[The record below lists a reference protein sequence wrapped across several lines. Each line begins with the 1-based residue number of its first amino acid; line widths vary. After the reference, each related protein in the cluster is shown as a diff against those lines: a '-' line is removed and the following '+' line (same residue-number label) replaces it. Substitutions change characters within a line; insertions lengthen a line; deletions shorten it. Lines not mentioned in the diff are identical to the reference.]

1 MENLR
6 EKIDEKDRKIA
17 ELQQKNALLQ
27 NALNEAEEANRA
39 KSVFLSNMSHDIR
52 TPMNA
57 IVGMTSIGLSYID
70 EKGRVQDCLNK
81 IKTASSHLMSL
92 VNDVLDMSRIDS
104 GRMTLNEDEF
114 SLADLIHDIT
124 VIVRPQALQK
134 NHDLQIEIGEIY
146 EDNLMGDTLRLRQ
159 VIVNIVGNAIKY
171 TLYNGKIFV
180 KFSQYIEEDLE
191 GNQNSGQ
198 EKRKI
203 WLDFLCEDNGIG
215 MSPEFLERIFV
226 PFERVNNSTTQ
237 KIEGTGLGMSI
248 VKNLIDRMGGRIQVE
263 STEGEGSR
271 FRVEIPMRAAVRD
284 RRKLEILAGNTVLI
298 AESREKEARQI
309 EEFLRE
315 EAVTPVRV
323 KSGRSAVTWLTQAQ
337 TENRMPCAMLLGQ
350 ELEDMP
356 ALDLASHVRQS
367 AGQRFPLL
375 LVSEED
381 WAQIEYRARR
391 AGINGFVPCPLFRSK
406 LLETLADMIIRNK
419 GDMEEQEERIED
431 YSGRHVLLVE
441 DNELNLEIAMEMLSL
456 TGVQVETAENGA
468 RAVEI
473 FENSPENHFD
483 LILMD
488 VQMPVMNGY
497 EAVKR
502 IRRLPRKDAES
513 IWIVAMTAN
522 AFVEDIRAS
531 REAGMNEHL
540 SKPID
545 VKRLKDILYRQLST
559 TF

>member
-57 IVGMTSIGLSYID
+57 IVGMTSIGLSHID

-367 AGQRFPLL
+367 AGQ
-375 LVSEED
+375 D
-381 WAQIEYRARR
+381 
-391 AGINGFVPCPLFRSK
+391 
-406 LLETLADMIIRNK
+406 
-419 GDMEEQEERIED
+419 
-431 YSGRHVLLVE
+431 
-441 DNELNLEIAMEMLSL
+441 
-456 TGVQVETAENGA
+456 
-468 RAVEI
+468 
-473 FENSPENHFD
+473 
-483 LILMD
+483 
-488 VQMPVMNGY
+488 
-497 EAVKR
+497 
-502 IRRLPRKDAES
+502 RKS
-513 IWIVAMTAN
+513 V
-522 AFVEDIRAS
+522 V
-531 REAGMNEHL
+531 
-540 SKPID
+540 
-545 VKRLKDILYRQLST
+545 
-559 TF
+559 